1 MSKSKPQTTS
11 AVTDTSQHIPDWL
24 DNAGK
29 EAVTRAT
36 TLSNKDYAPYKGEMV
51 APQSADTLGSY
62 QAVRDA
68 QGQGAPAFGQ
78 SLDAYGRLVGS
89 AAPITAGGVND
100 NTNALY
106 GNFNQNV
113 MNPAQ
118 GLLGSYLNGGPATA
132 AQVGQ
137 NAQTLMSPYAQNV
150 IDPTLAAGEQAREI
164 ARQKIAGN
172 AANAGAFGGSRQ
184 GVAEGVSDAQTLLGT
199 QQQIGQMLNTG
210 WGQALN
216 SGTQLGL
223 QAGQQG
229 YGAATGLANM
239 GAQGYANAAQA
250 GQGIANTN
258 LNAGLSAAAGLPG
271 VAGQQ
276 QTYDYKDAAALQAS
290 GGAQQN
296 YQQQLDNAKYGQY
309 YDQQNYPVQ
318 NLDLLLGA
326 VGGIPYSTNG
336 MGYSTQTQM
345 LNKNVAGG
353 VIGGGLAGATAG
365 ATLGSVFPG
374 IGTAV
379 GAVGGGLLGALGGAL

>member
-1 MSKSKPQTTS
+1 VSKSKPQTTS
-11 AVTDTSQHIPDWL
+11 ATTDTSQHIPDWL
-24 DNAGK
+24 EGAGQG
-29 EAVTRAT
+29 AVFRAED
-36 TLSNKDYAPYKGEMV
+36 LSNRPYTPYTGEMV
-51 APQSADTLGSY
+51 APQSADTLRSY
-62 QAVRDA
+62 QQVRDL

-137 NAQTLMSPYAQNV
+137 NASTLMSPYAQNV
-150 IDPTLAAGEQAREI
+150 IDPALRAGEQARQI
-164 ARQKIAGN
+164 ARQTVAGN
-172 AANAGAFGGSRQ
+172 ANNLNAFGGSRQ
-184 GVAEGVSDAQTLLGT
+184 GVVEGVSDAQNALGT
-199 QQQIGQMLNTG
+199 QQQIGNMLQSG

-239 GAQGYANAAQA
+239 GAQGYANALQT

-258 LNAGLSAAAGLPG
+258 LNAGLTAAGALPN
-271 VAGQQ
+271 VA
-276 QTYDYKDAAALQAS
+276 T
-290 GGAQQN
+290 AQQ
-296 YQQQLDNAKYGQY
+296 KYGQTDAAMLQGIGQ
-309 YDQQNYPVQ
+309 DQQNYGQRVDNAAYGQFLDEQ
-318 NLDLLLGA
+318 NYPIQSIDMLLGA
-326 VGGIPYSTNG
+326 VGGVPYSTNG
-336 MGYSTQTQM
+336 MGGSTQTQN
-345 LNKNVAGG
+345 LSKNVGG
-353 VIGGGLAGATAG
+353 SVIGGALSGAASG
-365 ATLGSVFPG
+365 AAVGSVVPG
-374 IGTAV
+374 IGTAI

>member
-24 DNAGK
+24 SDAGR
-29 EAVTRAT
+29 EAVDRSVA
-36 TLSNKDYAPYKGEMV
+36 LSNRAYTPYTGEMV
-51 APQSADTLGSY
+51 APQSADTLQSY
-62 QAVRDA
+62 QAVRDM
-68 QGQGAPAFGQ
+68 QGQGAPAFQQ
-78 SLDAYGRLVGS
+78 SLGAYGNLVGQ
-89 AAPITAGGVND
+89 AAPVTAGGVND

-137 NAQTLMSPYAQNV
+137 NASTLMSPYAQNV

-229 YGAATGLANM
+229 YGAATGLANLGATGYA
-239 GAQGYANAAQA
+239 GAQQA

-258 LNAGLSAAAGLPG
+258 LNAGLTAAGALPN
-271 VAGQQ
+271 VATAQQGYGQ
-276 QTYDYKDAAALQAS
+276 KDASLLQTI
-290 GGAQQN
+290 GADQQN
-296 YQQQLDNAKYGQY
+296 YQQRLDNAAYGQFM
-309 YDQQNYPVQ
+309 DQQNYPIQ

-326 VGGIPYSTNG
+326 VGGIPYSTTG
-336 MGYSTQTQM
+336 QGYSTNTQN
-345 LNKNVAGG
+345 LTKNVGAGIAGG
-353 VIGGGLAGATAG
+353 ALSGAATG
-365 ATLGSVFPG
+365 AAFGPWG
-374 IGTAV
+374 AAA
-379 GAVGGGLLGALGGAL
+379 GAVGGGILGALN

>member
-11 AVTDTSQHIPDWL
+11 ATTDTSQHIPEWL
-24 DNAGK
+24 EQTGQQ
-29 EAVTRAT
+29 AVNRAND
-36 TLSNKDYAPYKGEMV
+36 LSQRPYTPYTGEMV
-51 APQSADTLGSY
+51 APQSADTLQSY
-62 QAVRDA
+62 QQVRDL

-100 NTNALY
+100 NTNSLY

-118 GLLGSYLNGGPATA
+118 GLLGGYLNGGPATA

-137 NAQTLMSPYAQNV
+137 NAATLMSPYARNV

-164 ARQKIAGN
+164 ARQKVAGN

-199 QQQIGQMLNTG
+199 QQQIGAMLNQG

-229 YGAATGLANM
+229 YGAATGLANL
-239 GAQGYANAAQA
+239 GATGYANAAQA

-258 LNAGLSAAAGLPG
+258 LNAGLAAAAGLPN
-271 VAGQQ
+271 VAGLQQ
-276 QTYDYKDAAALQAS
+276 GYGQKDASLLQAI
-290 GGAQQN
+290 GA
-296 YQQQLDNAKYGQY
+296 
-309 YDQQNYPVQ
+309 DQQNYGQRVDNAAYGQYLDEQGWPVQ

-326 VGGIPYSTNG
+326 VGGVPYSTQG
-336 MGYSTQTQM
+336 QGYNTQTQM
-345 LNKNVAGG
+345 LNKNVAGSA
-353 VIGGGLAGATAG
+353 IGGALSGAATG
-365 ATLGSVFPG
+365 AAIGSVIPG
-374 IGTAV
+374 IGTAI
-379 GAVGGGLLGALGGAL
+379 GAVGGGALGLLGGLG

>member
-11 AVTDTSQHIPDWL
+11 ATTDTSQHIPDWL
-24 DNAGK
+24 AATGQS
-29 EAVTRAT
+29 AVERAND
-36 TLSNKDYAPYKGEMV
+36 LSQRPYTPYTGEMV
-51 APQSADTLGSY
+51 APRSADTLQSY
-62 QAVRDA
+62 QQVRDL

-100 NTNALY
+100 NANALY

-118 GLLGSYLNGGPATA
+118 GLLGGYLNGGPATA

-137 NAQTLMSPYAQNV
+137 NAATLMSPYAQNV

-164 ARQKIAGN
+164 ARQKVAGN
-172 AANAGAFGGSRQ
+172 AANVGAFGGSRQ

-229 YGAATGLANM
+229 YGAATGLANL

-258 LNAGLSAAAGLPG
+258 LNAGLQAAAGLPN
-271 VAGQQ
+271 VAGLQQ
-276 QTYDYKDAAALQAS
+276 GYGQKDASLLQTVGSAEQ
-290 GGAQQN
+290 A
-296 YQQQLDNAKYGQY
+296 YQQQLDNARYGQFM
-309 YDQQNYPVQ
+309 DQQNYPIQ
-318 NLDLLLGA
+318 NIDLLLGA
-326 VGGIPYSTNG
+326 VGGVPYSTQG
-336 MGYSTQTQM
+336 QGYNTQQQT
-345 LNKNVAGG
+345 LNKNVA
-353 VIGGGLAGATAG
+353 AGALGG
-365 ATLGSVFPG
+365 AASGAAA
-374 IGTAV
+374 GTAILPGWGTAI
-379 GAVGGGLLGALGGAL
+379 GAVGGGILGALG

>member
-1 MSKSKPQTTS
+1 MSKSKPQETT
-11 AVTDTSQHIPDWL
+11 ATTNTSQVIPDWL
-24 DNAGK
+24 AQTGQNA
-29 EAVTRAT
+29 VSRAED
-36 TLSNKDYAPYKGEMV
+36 LSNRPYTPYTGEMV
-51 APQSADTLGSY
+51 APQSADTLQSY
-62 QAVRDA
+62 QQVRDL

-89 AAPITAGGVND
+89 AAPITAGGVNA
-100 NTNALY
+100 NTNSLY

-118 GLLGSYLNGGPATA
+118 GLLGGYLNGGPATA
-132 AQVGQ
+132 QQVGQ
-137 NAQTLMSPYAQNV
+137 NAATLMSPYARNV

-229 YGAATGLANM
+229 YGAATGLANL
-239 GAQGYANAAQA
+239 GAAGYANAAAA

-258 LNAGLSAAAGLPG
+258 LNAGLAAAAGLPG
-271 VAGQQ
+271 AATAQ
-276 QTYDYKDAAALQAS
+276 QTYGKTDASMLQAI
-290 GGAQQN
+290 GA
-296 YQQQLDNAKYGQY
+296 
-309 YDQQNYPVQ
+309 DQQNYGQRVDNAGYGQYLDEQGWPVQ

-326 VGGIPYSTNG
+326 VGGVPYSTQGTGFN
-336 MGYSTQTQM
+336 TQQQT
-345 LNKNVAGG
+345 LNKNMAGG
-353 VIGGGLAGATAG
+353 I
-365 ATLGSVFPG
+365 
-374 IGTAV
+374 
-379 GAVGGGLLGALGGAL
+379 LGGALSGATTGAAVSAGNPYVAAAGAVVGGISGALS